1 MKIQARRLVTPTAAI
16 TLFAGGLIAPNTATA
31 EDQYFYIV
39 NQSTDMV
46 AEVFAHSQAENAWVA
61 LWPNYGGESEQF
73 KKQFTNSGWFFL
85 IAKHSGKC
93 LSGSTADRREGL
105 VVQKTC
111 DSEDRTSLN
120 LAQQWKTRSIAKTSD
135 ECGNPNQCFGGSRTI
150 LDNRFYRYRC
160 LDAANAKAPTPPV
173 KGTALQT
180 WRCVNKFS
188 AWNQA
193 NQNWELV
200 RTQDWPPP
208 ASDVR

>member
-1 MKIQARRLVTPTAAI
+1 MQARRLVIPIAASA
-16 TLFAGGLIAPNTATA
+16 LFAGGVIVPTTATA

-46 AEVFAHSQAENAWVA
+46 AEVFAHSQAEDAWVA

-73 KKQFTNSGWFFL
+73 KKQFTNNGWFLL

-93 LSGSTADRREGL
+93 LSGSSAESREGR

-111 DSEDRTSLN
+111 DSEDRSILN
-120 LAQQWKTRSIAKTSD
+120 LSQQWNTRSISKTSD
-135 ECGNPNQCFGGSRTI
+135 ECSDPNQCFGGSRTI
-150 LDNRFYRYRC
+150 LDNRWFRYRC

-173 KGTALQT
+173 QGTALQT
-180 WRCVNKFS
+180 WRCVNKLS
-188 AWNQA
+188 AWNEV